1 MRFFIIVS
9 AVLVGYVSAQAQCF
23 DAGDCILSGGGQCV
37 KDANQLLGL
46 DPSKAPTLQV
56 FSAMEFKYYEMLV
69 RGSLD
74 DVVESTGY
82 IQRDGDRSPT
92 A

>member
-1 MRFFIIVS
+1 MPTS
-9 AVLVGYVSAQAQCF
+9 CLELVAR
-23 DAGDCILSGGGQCV
+23 
-37 KDANQLLGL
+37 L

-56 FSAMEFKYYEMLV
+56 FSAMELKYYEMLV